1 MKFKHVFYVLAALIF
16 TASCEYKMIEQ
27 EDVVIPE
34 DGLSYAENIESIITD
49 NCTSCHG
56 NAGGLNLE
64 GNSYQTL
71 IDGSSGDGVPY
82 IDTENADDSYLL
94 IKLNEGSHS
103 SFVTSQEFG
112 MIKAWIEDG
121 ANE

>member
-1 MKFKHVFYVLAALIF
+1 MKFKHVFYVLAVLLF

-34 DGLSYAENIESIITD
+34 EGLSYAENVEPIILD

-56 NAGGLNLE
+56 NSGGLSLE
-64 GNSYQTL
+64 GNSYETL
-71 IDGSSGDGVPY
+71 INGSNGDGVPY
-82 IDTENADDSYLL
+82 IDTETADDSYLL

-103 SFVTSQEFG
+103 SFVTSQELG
-112 MIKAWIEDG
+112 IIKAWIQDG

>member
-1 MKFKHVFYVLAALIF
+1 MKFKHVFYVLAALLF

-56 NAGGLNLE
+56 NSGGLSLE
-64 GNSYQTL
+64 GNSYETL
-71 IDGSSGDGVPY
+71 MNGSSNEEGVPY
-82 IDTENADDSYLL
+82 IDTENPDDSYLL
-94 IKLNEGSHS
+94 IKLNESHS
-103 SFVTSQEFG
+103 GRVTSQELG